1 MTITGNEENMD
12 EMVKPWNKG
21 AGDLRKVWKIIKE
34 DIRSG
39 EIQRRNRQYNGR
51 KKKDKNNDPLK
62 HYTLMIEHH
71 KPH

>member
-1 MTITGNEENMD
+1 MTITGNEENKE
-12 EMVKPWNKG
+12 EMVRPWNKG

-34 DIRSG
+34 DIRC
-39 EIQRRNRQYNGR
+39 EIQRRNRQYNDL

-62 HYTLMIEHH
+62 HYTLMIEQH